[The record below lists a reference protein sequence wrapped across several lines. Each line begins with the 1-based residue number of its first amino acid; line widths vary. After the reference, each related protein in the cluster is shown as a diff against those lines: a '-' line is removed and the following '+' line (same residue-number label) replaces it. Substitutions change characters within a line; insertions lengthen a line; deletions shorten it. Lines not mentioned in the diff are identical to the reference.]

1 MQADYGERE
10 KLDQNADKVGHM
22 GGLHEGT
29 SLSEKDVTEGRGLQ
43 LRGHRWD
50 PHCGIRIP
58 GLV

>member
-22 GGLHEGT
+22 GGLHEGA

-43 LRGHRWD
+43 IRGH
-50 PHCGIRIP
+50 H
-58 GLV
+58 